1 MSKIPERGPVYD
13 VQLIESLPL
22 GGGGMMQEMPDREDL
37 MACGKQFRRVAAG
50 YEILLY
56 HYQLQTDRLKLLKE
70 FALSVELS
78 AAHAKSL
85 RAVSTYVS
93 MSIESLENELRK
105 LRLRE

>member
-1 MSKIPERGPVYD
+1 MSKLPERGPIYD

-22 GGGGMMQEMPDREDL
+22 GGGGMMQAMPNREDL

-56 HYQLQTDRLKLLKE
+56 HYQLQTDRLKLLRD
-70 FALSVELS
+70 FTLSVEWNV
-78 AAHAKSL
+78 ANAKSL

-105 LRLRE
+105 LRLP